1 MAGGDGRSLLRQ
13 RATVAQPGDIGAGGP
28 TVQHVT
34 TRRRDT
40 IPGRLIRLFSI
51 LAGLSVASAAQ
62 AADLRVGTTG
72 TPNLDPHFL
81 LLDTSIA
88 YNQHIYGA
96 LTDIDQFGKLHADLA
111 ESWTSDGGNV
121 WRFNLRRGVTF
132 HDGTPFTADDVVFSL
147 GRVPNVPNNPAPY
160 TSYILGVTEVR
171 KVDDHTV
178 ELVTQ
183 QHHPMLP
190 NQIAKLHMISK
201 RAAEGVST
209 DDFNTGKAA
218 IGTGPYR
225 LVSYT
230 GRDTLVLA
238 PFRDYWGTKPEWDR
252 VQFRV
257 IANDAARVAALL
269 AGDVDLIE
277 AVPVRDAAT
286 LATRAGI
293 TVHQGSSTR
302 VMFVGVNLTDKSGQQ
317 AGPGDN
323 RNPLLDAR
331 VRHAMSLAMNRDGMN
346 QSLLNGYGRIASQ
359 IGVAG
364 ITGNVDDA
372 QPDPLNLEEAKALL
386 QQAGYPSGFATTLT
400 CTNDRYVA
408 DAQVC
413 QTVGQLLARIG
424 IRVDV
429 QAIPASVYFGRIR
442 PGNNPSPLFLGAWS
456 NTMGDANYTLA
467 AMFHTRDTERKLG
480 ASNRTGWSDAE
491 TDRNIEAAIAEPD
504 PAKRVAFLQAAGR
517 RAIDARVA
525 IPLFSAPVLYASRTN
540 ITYDSGT
547 AGSSEMTAAM
557 RAHLRN

>member
-1 MAGGDGRSLLRQ
+1 MAMPEGFMAMSGRF
-13 RATVAQPGDIGAGGP
+13 
-28 TVQHVT
+28 
-34 TRRRDT
+34 
-40 IPGRLIRLFSI
+40 IRL
-51 LAGLSVASAAQ
+51 LAVAAGLSSAPVLHAEE
-62 AADLRVGTTG
+62 LRIGSPG
-72 TPNLDPHFL
+72 TPNLDPHYL

-111 ESWTSDGGNV
+111 ESWAPNGSNV

-147 GRVPNVPNNPAPY
+147 QRVPNVPNNPAPY

-171 KVDDHTV
+171 KVDDYTV
-178 ELVTQ
+178 DLVTAE
-183 QHHPMLP
+183 HHPMLP
-190 NQIAKLHMISK
+190 NQIAKLHIISK
-201 RAAEGVST
+201 HAAENAST
-209 DDFNTGKAA
+209 DDFNSGKAA

-230 GRDTLVLA
+230 GRDTLALA
-238 PFRDYWGTKPEWDR
+238 PFAGYWGTKAEWDR
-252 VQFRV
+252 VTFKV
-257 IANDAARVAALL
+257 MPNDAARVAALL

-277 AVPVRDAAT
+277 SVPIRDAAT
-286 LATRAGI
+286 LSTRAGI
-293 TVHQGSSTR
+293 TVHKGSSTR

-323 RNPLLDAR
+323 RNPLLDPR
-331 VRHAMSLAMNRDGMN
+331 VRKAMSLAMNREGMN
-346 QSLLNGYGRIASQ
+346 QSLLNGFGRIASQ

-372 QPDPLNLEEAKALL
+372 QPDPFDLAAAKALM
-386 QQAGYPSGFATTLT
+386 QEAGYPNGFATTLT
-400 CTNDRYVA
+400 CTNNRYVA

-413 QTVGQLLARIG
+413 QAVGQLLARIG

-429 QAIPASVYFGRIR
+429 QAIPANVYFGRIR

-467 AMFHTRDTERKLG
+467 AVYHTRDTERKLG
-480 ASNRTGWSDAE
+480 ASNRAGWSDAE
-491 TDRNIEAAIAEPD
+491 TDRDIEAAITEAD
-504 PAKRVAFLQAAGR
+504 PAKRVALLQSAGR
-517 RAIDARVA
+517 RAIDARVL
-525 IPLFSAPVLYASRTN
+525 IPLFLAPVLYASREG

-557 RAHLRN
+557 RAHLRR